1 MYRNALVRGIICI
14 KSPTDKQAGDL
25 TKKYPVLAD
34 IDLGLLQRFAEGVK
48 EDPYQSLFFDD
59 ILSAS
64 KEEREQ
70 IVREWLEQRKGGI
83 HMGLLS
89 GLMGNASTANQEE
102 VTKEIGQLLAQGEE
116 VDVAFKLVR
125 DLIVFTDKRL
135 ILVDKQG
142 LTGKK
147 VEYHSIPYKSISH
160 FSVETAGHFDLDAE
174 LKIWISSASTPTIS
188 RQFRKDKSIYDIQK
202 ILATV
207 CGQ

>member
-34 IDLGLLQRFAEGVK
+34 MDLGLLQTIRRGCQRGPVPVHF
-48 EDPYQSLFFDD
+48 LHD

-64 KEEREQ
+64 KEEREE

-102 VTKEIGQLLAQGEE
+102 VTKGDRPTL
-116 VDVAFKLVR
+116 
-125 DLIVFTDKRL
+125 
-135 ILVDKQG
+135 
-142 LTGKK
+142 
-147 VEYHSIPYKSISH
+147 
-160 FSVETAGHFDLDAE
+160 
-174 LKIWISSASTPTIS
+174 ST
-188 RQFRKDKSIYDIQK
+188 R
-202 ILATV
+202 
-207 CGQ
+207 